1 MIFAPIVQ
9 LITPRL
15 KLRKLQLE
23 DADDFF
29 LFASDRDVCRYMFWV
44 PHKSVEESKS
54 SIDTSLLR
62 YDNQPYYR
70 WGIALKDS
78 DRLIG
83 IVQLLA
89 FDSEESC
96 CSFAY
101 MISKD
106 HWGNGYGPEALR
118 AAMNFA
124 FTKMQIRKITADHF
138 SENTAS
144 GAAMRKAGM
153 VYVKTIPGKYEKD
166 GKQYDADQYE
176 KTVP

>member
-1 MIFAPIVQ
+1 MIFAPITQ
-9 LITPRL
+9 LITSRL
-15 KLRKLQLE
+15 KLRKLRLE

-29 LFASDRDVCRYMFWV
+29 LFAADADVCRYMFWI
-44 PHKSVEESKS
+44 PHESVEESKA
-54 SIDTSLLR
+54 SIAASLLR
-62 YDNQPYYR
+62 YDTQPYYR

-89 FDSEESC
+89 FDPDDNS

-101 MISKD
+101 MINKD

-118 AAMNFA
+118 AAMDFA
-124 FTKMQIRKITADHF
+124 FTKMQIRKIAADHF

-144 GAAMRKAGM
+144 GAAMRKSGM
-153 VYVKTIPGKYEKD
+153 VYVKTIPEKYEKA
-166 GKQYDADQYE
+166 GKRYDADQYE
-176 KTVP
+176 KVAY